1 MEYFSRCPRSVW
13 YDLPPLPDETSA
25 SEFYMNDVSG
35 VIYYEIIELIEVRD
49 LRKVFTQ
56 NVGRASIWRKLI
68 ARPETT
74 SLVALDG
81 LNLDVGEGEFFS
93 LLGPNGAGKTS
104 TVKILC
110 TLLLPDG
117 GSCRVAGLDVVRDAR
132 EVRRQIGVSIRG
144 ERSVYWRLT
153 GRQNLE
159 YFASLYGIRG
169 RTARSRVEEV
179 ARVVGLEDRID
190 DYVERYSMGM
200 KQRLAIGASLVHRPR
215 ILMLDEPT
223 IGLDP
228 HGARALRTLIRE
240 ELCEAEGVT
249 VLYTTHYMQEA
260 DDMSD
265 RVAIIHQGRKVAEG
279 TPSQMR
285 DMAGDNRMVEIQV
298 DAAGERVVSILGEHP
313 AVDRVLATRVE
324 AGYSYVRLRTKEPL
338 RSVGRLSLDER
349 LSGVHVRA
357 INLIQP
363 TLEDAFIALTGAT
376 ISDAG
381 DAE

>member
-1 MEYFSRCPRSVW
+1 M
-13 YDLPPLPDETSA
+13 
-25 SEFYMNDVSG
+25 
-35 VIYYEIIELIEVRD
+35 IEIRD

-56 NVGRASIWRKLI
+56 NIGTSSVWRKLI

-81 LNLDVGEGEFFS
+81 LNLDIGEGEFFS

-117 GSCRVAGLDVVRDAR
+117 GDCKVAGLDVVRDAR
-132 EVRRQIGVSIRG
+132 EVRRRIGVSIRG

-169 RTARSRVEEV
+169 RAARGRVEEV
-179 ARVVGLEDRID
+179 ARIIGLEDRID

-200 KQRLAIGASLVHRPR
+200 KQRLAIGASLVHKPR

-285 DMAGDNRMVEIQV
+285 DMAGDNRVVEIQMSTA
-298 DAAGERVVSILGEHP
+298 DERAISRLEEHP
-313 AVDRVLATRVE
+313 AMDRVLATREE

-338 RSVGRLSLDER
+338 RSVGQLSLDDR
-349 LSGVHVRA
+349 LSGMDVRS
-357 INLIQP
+357 INLVQP
-363 TLEDAFIALTGAT
+363 TLEDAFIALTGAS
-376 ISDAG
+376 ISDTG

>member
-1 MEYFSRCPRSVW
+1 M
-13 YDLPPLPDETSA
+13 
-25 SEFYMNDVSG
+25 
-35 VIYYEIIELIEVRD
+35 IEIRD

-56 NVGRASIWRKLI
+56 NVGRASVWRKLI

-74 SLVALDG
+74 SFVALDG
-81 LNLDVGEGEFFS
+81 LNLDIGEGEFFS

-117 GSCRVAGLDVVRDAR
+117 GSCRIAGLDVVRDAR

-179 ARVVGLEDRID
+179 ARVVGLEERID

-265 RVAIIHQGRKVAEG
+265 RVAIIHEGRKVAEG

-298 DAAGERVVSILGEHP
+298 DTAGERVVSMLGEHP
-313 AVDRVLATRVE
+313 VVDRVLATREE
-324 AGYSYVRLRTKEPL
+324 AGHSYVRLRTKEPL
-338 RSVGRLSLDER
+338 RSVGQMFLDEW
-349 LSGVHVRA
+349 LAGVEVRA
-357 INLIQP
+357 VNLVQP
-363 TLEDAFIALTGAT
+363 TLEDAFIALTGAS

>member
-1 MEYFSRCPRSVW
+1 M
-13 YDLPPLPDETSA
+13 
-25 SEFYMNDVSG
+25 
-35 VIYYEIIELIEVRD
+35 IEIRD

-56 NVGRASIWRKLI
+56 NIGASSVWRKLI

-81 LNLDVGEGEFFS
+81 LNLDIGEGEFFS

-117 GSCRVAGLDVVRDAR
+117 GDCKVAGLDVVRDAR
-132 EVRRQIGVSIRG
+132 EVRRRIGVSIRG

-169 RTARSRVEEV
+169 RAARGRVEEV
-179 ARVVGLEDRID
+179 ARIIGLEDRID

-200 KQRLAIGASLVHRPR
+200 KQRLAIGASLVHKPR

-265 RVAIIHQGRKVAEG
+265 RVAIIHQGKKVAEG

-285 DMAGDNRMVEIQV
+285 DMAGDNRVVEIQMSTA
-298 DAAGERVVSILGEHP
+298 DERAISRLEEHP
-313 AVDRVLATRVE
+313 AMDRVLATREE
-324 AGYSYVRLRTKEPL
+324 ARYSYVRLRTKEPL
-338 RSVGRLSLDER
+338 RSIGQLSLDES
-349 LSGVHVRA
+349 LSGMDIRSV
-357 INLIQP
+357 NLVQP
-363 TLEDAFIALTGAT
+363 TLEDAFIALTGAS
-376 ISDAG
+376 ISDTG